1 MSIIQT
7 VPNQWVIK
15 VKKADI
21 SEDTTYMRVNM
32 DALDKAAKNLKAG
45 AFKLWIYFA
54 KNQHDY
60 TFALS
65 PKHVKELF
73 NMDKTQY
80 DNARAELVEKG
91 YLVVQDRKYYHFCE
105 TPIILSTEERIR
117 RIDAHPRIDDE
128 VEHIEIRDF

>member
-15 VKKADI
+15 IKKTAI

-32 DALDKAAKNLKAG
+32 DALEKAAKDLKAG

-54 KNQHDY
+54 KNQNDY

-65 PKHVKELF
+65 PQHVKDIF
-73 NMDKTQY
+73 GMSKTQY
-80 DNARAELVEKG
+80 DNARGELEEKG
-91 YLVVQDRKYYHFCE
+91 YLVIQDRNYYHFCE
-105 TPIILSTEERIR
+105 TPIILTRDERIR
-117 RIDAHPRIDDE
+117 RVNYQPT
-128 VEHIEIRDF
+128 DF